1 MAEIKSTL
9 DIIMEKTKGLTMTEE
24 EKEELRQ
31 KELSGK
37 VRGLVQKFLDGLMDL
52 ETFRSEVAALGGD
65 KQAHAKRIIKEEAV
79 GRISLGADNHH
90 ILEMLE
96 GVADMDMGP
105 ARDLLD
111 EYGIRLEQEAA
122 SRMQALLDALEQK
135 GITGSAV
142 IPNLDA
148 DPVWKRHKDESQH
161 ALKEEL
167 TGLME

>member
-37 VRGLVQKFLDGLMDL
+37 IRGLVQKFLDGLMDL
-52 ETFRSEVAALGGD
+52 DTFRSEVAAQGGD
-65 KQAHAKRIIKEEAV
+65 KQAPAKKIIKEEAV

-96 GVADMDMGP
+96 GVADMDVGP

-111 EYGIRLEQEAA
+111 EYGSRLEQEASA
-122 SRMQALLDALEQK
+122 RTQALLDALGQK

-142 IPNLDA
+142 IPNLGA
-148 DPVWKRHKDESQH
+148 DPVWKEHLAK
-161 ALKEEL
+161 
-167 TGLME
+167 TGQDFQERLSGILQ